1 MPIKLQLEAPDF
13 KYLLFVID
21 KSEEGRC
28 LIIMITGICSM
39 EECFTFISKYP
50 TSFLTPEKKNH
61 IPQSEEHFQHEVTVE
76 VRGISTAE
84 AGQKMPK
91 WVESLVEQFSRTV
104 QFTDAYTF
112 HVERHFVRAHLKDDT
127 GENLKDSQ

>member
-13 KYLLFVID
+13 KYLFFID
-21 KSEEGRC
+21 ESEEGRC
-28 LIIMITGICSM
+28 TIIMITGICSM
-39 EECFTFISKYP
+39 EECVTFISKYP
-50 TSFLTPEKKNH
+50 TSFIPPEKKNH
-61 IPQSEEHFQHEVTVE
+61 MIPKSEEHFQHAVTVQ

-91 WVESLVEQFSRTV
+91 WVEYLVEQFSGTV

-112 HVERHFVRAHLKDDT
+112 HVARHFVRAHT

>member
-13 KYLLFVID
+13 KYLLFID

-61 IPQSEEHFQHEVTVE
+61 MIPQSEEHFQHEVTVE

-112 HVERHFVRAHLKDDT
+112 HVARHFVRAHT